1 MTTLF
6 IAITPYRN
14 LTVQD
19 LEHYRAL
26 VTDIDGLILRT
37 PMPMDQLE
45 QWIEQ
50 IVRQGFPKDKLIAHN
65 DIQLLERQHLSA
77 IHFKESAEELE
88 SFVDTHPNIRVS
100 QSTHSAV
107 TIQRAANLGLDF
119 VLYGH
124 IFPTQ
129 SKPGLAPRTAEEVRA
144 AVAQPIP
151 VVALGGIAL
160 TNISQLPKGFAGI
173 AAISLFENVTTSEM
187 KALRKEWSDY
197 V

>member
-6 IAITPYRN
+6 IAITPHRD
-14 LTVQD
+14 LTLQD
-19 LEHYRAL
+19 LEHYSAL
-26 VTDIDGLILRT
+26 AADIDGLILRT
-37 PMPMDQLE
+37 PMQREQLE
-45 QWIEQ
+45 QWIEGLL
-50 IVRQGFPKDKLIAHN
+50 RHDFPKYKLIAHH
-65 DIQLLERQHLSA
+65 DLQLLERQHLSA

-88 SFVDTHPNIRVS
+88 SFIETHPNIRVS
-100 QSTHSAV
+100 QSTHSAA
-107 TIQRAANLGLDF
+107 TIQQAANLGLNF

-124 IFPTQ
+124 IFPTK
-129 SKPGLAPRTAEEVRA
+129 SKPGLAPRTAEEIRE
-144 AVAQPIP
+144 AVVQPIP

-173 AAISLFENVTTSEM
+173 AAISLFENVTTSEI

>member
-1 MTTLF
+1 M
-6 IAITPYRN
+6 
-14 LTVQD
+14 
-19 LEHYRAL
+19 
-26 VTDIDGLILRT
+26 
-37 PMPMDQLE
+37 
-45 QWIEQ
+45 
-50 IVRQGFPKDKLIAHN
+50 
-65 DIQLLERQHLSA
+65 ERQHLRA
-77 IHFKESAEELE
+77 IHFKESAEELKP
-88 SFVDTHPNIRVS
+88 FVDTHPNIRVS
-100 QSTHSAV
+100 QSTHSAT

-129 SKPGLAPRTAEEVRA
+129 SKPGLAPRTAEEIRA

>member
-14 LTVQD
+14 LAVQD

-26 VTDIDGLILRT
+26 ATDIDGLILRT

-50 IVRQGFPKDKLIAHN
+50 IVRRDFPKDKLIAHN

-100 QSTHSAV
+100 QSTHSA
-107 TIQRAANLGLDF
+107 TAIQRAVDLNLDF
-119 VLYGH
+119 VLFGH

-129 SKPGLAPRTAEEVRA
+129 SKPGLAPRTTTEIRT

-151 VVALGGIAL
+151 VVALGGISL
-160 TNISQLPKGFAGI
+160 SNILQLPKGFAGI
-173 AAISLFENVTTSEM
+173 AAISLFENVTASQME
-187 KALRKEWSDY
+187 ALRKEWSDY